1 MDNFK
6 NQGSRPSNK
15 GQDKPSYKSQPSNA
29 RPQGK
34 KTANFAAMAALLP
47 KVLRK
52 LGMDNRL
59 KEHTFMSLWP
69 HVVGEPFGRLARP
82 LFIDSQKNLV
92 VAVRDASVGQEISFV
107 KGKLLVKLRH
117 AAVGLGLEIS
127 GMRFDLKHF
136 HDKPLEEY
144 AEFHLPVALPEPAEE
159 TLRNWPLCSEDQREL
174 ANMAARLEVNSQIPA
189 LGATVQAEDKA
200 QAQEAEHAAR
210 LNRRIYLLFEKELRL
225 KRWREAQGFPR
236 CSQCGEVS
244 SRLYGR
250 EAICSLCF
258 AKEAADNRIE
268 RFSQL

>member
-6 NQGSRPSNK
+6 NQESRGPNK
-15 GQDKPSYKSQPSNA
+15 GEDKSSYKSRPNSA
-29 RPQGK
+29 RAQGK
-34 KTANFAAMAALLP
+34 KAANFAAMAALLP

-52 LGMDNRL
+52 LGMDDRL
-59 KEHTFMSLWP
+59 KEHTFMTLWP

-144 AEFHLPVALPEPAEE
+144 AEFHLPEVLPEPDEE
-159 TLRNWPLCSEDQREL
+159 TLRNWLLSPEDQREL
-174 ANMAARLEVNSQIPA
+174 ANMAARLEVKSPIPA
-189 LGATVQAEDKA
+189 LGATVQAEDQV
-200 QAQEAEHAAR
+200 QAKEAEHALR
-210 LNRRIYLLFEKELRL
+210 LNRRIYHLFEKELRL

-244 SRLYGR
+244 PRLHGR

-258 AKEAADNRIE
+258 ATEAADNRIE
-268 RFSQL
+268 RFS